1 MYGRVLLLFFFF
13 KQKTAYELR
22 ISDWSSDVCSSDLC
36 AAYLGHARQPKIG
49 RFGNQS
55 GEEGLLIA
63 RRQPGRDVPEVL
75 GEAGPSFDLRQHV
88 GDTRGRQHTVAG
100 KRQMPSFVVPG
111 IIVLQFLGEAQSL
124 ASEQGS
130 ITSGQILGD
139 VAQGFVELR

>member
-1 MYGRVLLLFFFF
+1 M
-13 KQKTAYELR
+13 R
-22 ISDWSSDVCSSDLC
+22 ISDWSSDVCSSDL
-36 AAYLGHARQPKIG
+36 
-49 RFGNQS
+49 
-55 GEEGLLIA
+55 
-63 RRQPGRDVPEVL
+63 
-75 GEAGPSFDLRQHV
+75 GPSFDLRQHV

-139 VAQGFVELR
+139 VAQGFVELRGALIEPCVWRSEERRVGKECGRTCRLRWSRIHSKKNTINNIE

>member
-1 MYGRVLLLFFFF
+1 MIRPPPRSTLTDTLFPYTTFF
-13 KQKTAYELR
+13 R
-22 ISDWSSDVCSSDLC
+22 S
-36 AAYLGHARQPKIG
+36 
-49 RFGNQS
+49 
-55 GEEGLLIA
+55 
-63 RRQPGRDVPEVL
+63 GRDVPEVL

-139 VAQGFVELR
+139 VAQ

>member
-1 MYGRVLLLFFFF
+1 MLCFGVFFFFF
-13 KQKTAYELR
+13 KQKTAYEMR
-22 ISDWSSDVCSSDLC
+22 ISDWSSDVCSSDL
-36 AAYLGHARQPKIG
+36 
-49 RFGNQS
+49 
-55 GEEGLLIA
+55 
-63 RRQPGRDVPEVL
+63 PEVL

-139 VAQGFVELR
+139 VAQGFVELRGALIEPCVWITEREHRLQRCAT

>member
-1 MYGRVLLLFFFF
+1 MYAFFF
-13 KQKTAYELR
+13 LM
-22 ISDWSSDVCSSDLC
+22 I
-36 AAYLGHARQPKIG
+36 
-49 RFGNQS
+49 
-55 GEEGLLIA
+55 
-63 RRQPGRDVPEVL
+63 RRPPRSTRTDTLFPYTTLFRSPGRDVPEVL

-130 ITSGQILGD
+130 ITPGQILGD
-139 VAQGFVELR
+139 VAQGFVELRGALIEPCVWITEREHRLKRHAT

>member
-1 MYGRVLLLFFFF
+1 MDWWISWRGCYGGCLVLGSRWCVV
-13 KQKTAYELR
+13 KQKTAYEMR
-22 ISDWSSDVCSSDLC
+22 ISDWSSDVFSSDL
-36 AAYLGHARQPKIG
+36 
-49 RFGNQS
+49 
-55 GEEGLLIA
+55 
-63 RRQPGRDVPEVL
+63 
-75 GEAGPSFDLRQHV
+75 V

-139 VAQGFVELR
+139 VAQGFVELRGALIEPCVWITEREHRLQRCAT